1 MNDFS
6 PCRDTLH
13 WLNHMERTPSK
24 PNSQVTQA
32 DVAHRAGVSRSI
44 VSYVINNGPRPVS
57 PETRA
62 RVLKAIEELGYRPN
76 KYAQMLIRQQA
87 TSVTEKYFGI
97 VLADVEM
104 FRRPYYGSILASI
117 HEHAHAQNAHIRFMR
132 VFRDLKN
139 PLLLNEL
146 IHPEEIS
153 GLILLGVDQV
163 LSTEEDHRLLEQILS
178 RISSAVTVEWRW
190 DGVPS
195 IQFDRQEAGHKAAR
209 HLIGLGHTRLAYIG
223 QSDTRLNG
231 FQQALWE
238 SGLAVEPP
246 LVLSDAENAQKGY
259 ERCLKIMQM
268 PDLPT
273 AFMAGSDEVAFGVL
287 KGLHDHGIKVPE
299 QIALVSIDD
308 IDLSAFVS
316 PGLTTVHV
324 PKEDMGFYAVQVLV
338 NVSAQ
343 PETPPAAI
351 VLPTSLTI
359 RESCGARS

>member
-1 MNDFS
+1 MQSSQN
-6 PCRDTLH
+6 
-13 WLNHMERTPSK
+13 K
-24 PNSQVTQA
+24 PQVTQT
-32 DVAHRAGVSRSI
+32 DVARRAGVSRSI

-57 PETRA
+57 TETRE

-76 KYAQMLIRQQA
+76 KHAQMLIRQQE
-87 TSVTEKYFGI
+87 TSVAEKYFGV

-117 HEHAHAQNAHIRFMR
+117 HEHAHTQNGHIRFMR
-132 VFRDLKN
+132 VFGDLEN

-146 IHPEEIS
+146 IHPDEIS

-163 LSTEEDHRLLEQILS
+163 LSTKEDFQLLEEILS
-178 RISSAVTVEWRW
+178 RINNAVTVEWQW
-190 DGVPS
+190 NGVPS
-195 IQFDRQEAGHKAAR
+195 IQFDRHEAGYTATS
-209 HLIGLGHTRLAYIG
+209 HLIGLGHTHIAYIG
-223 QSDTRLNG
+223 QSDTRLKG

-238 SGLAVEPP
+238 NNLSIEPE
-246 LVLSDAENAQKGY
+246 LILSDAVDAQQGY
-259 ERCLKIMQM
+259 ERCLKVVHMRN
-268 PDLPT
+268 LPT

-299 QIALVSIDD
+299 QAALVSIDD

-338 NVSAQ
+338 NFSAQ
-343 PETPPAAI
+343 PNTPPAAF
-351 VLPTSLTI
+351 VLPTHLTI
-359 RESCGARS
+359 RESCGTHHPTRR

>member
-1 MNDFS
+1 M
-6 PCRDTLH
+6 LH
-13 WLNHMERTPSK
+13 WLNHMERTQSK
-24 PNSQVTQA
+24 QNSQVTQA
-32 DVAHRAGVSRSI
+32 DVARKAGVSRSI
-44 VSYVINNGPRPVS
+44 VSYVINDGPRSVS
-57 PETRA
+57 PETRE

-76 KYAQMLIRQQA
+76 KHAQMLMRQQEN
-87 TSVTEKYFGI
+87 SVTEKYFGI

-117 HEHAHAQNAHIRFMR
+117 HEHAHTQNGHIRFMR

-146 IHPEEIS
+146 IHPDEIS

-163 LSTEEDHRLLEQILS
+163 LSAEEDYLLLEQILS
-178 RISSAVTVEWRW
+178 RIDNAVTVEWRW
-190 DGVPS
+190 NGVPS
-195 IQFDRQEAGHKAAR
+195 IQFDRQEAGYKAAS

-223 QSDTRLNG
+223 QSDTRLKG

-238 SGLAVEPP
+238 NNLSVEPE
-246 LVLSDAENAQKGY
+246 LVLSDAEDAQKGY

-268 PDLPT
+268 PNLPT

-287 KGLHDHGIKVPE
+287 KGLHDHGMQVPE

-338 NVSAQ
+338 NFSAQ
-343 PETPPAAI
+343 PDTPPAAI
-351 VLPTSLTI
+351 ILPTDLTI
-359 RESCGARS
+359 RESCGARR